1 MTGKP
6 RGLTFVTVLIV
17 IGAVALVGWIVTY
30 GPAYWENTDVNR
42 SLQEA
47 ANLCYRQP
55 DDEKV
60 KDFIFNELHRLF
72 DTGDRGPDGL
82 PAMSIDV
89 RREDLSIERVDTP
102 KKVVHI
108 WLTYHR
114 VIRIPLAG
122 QEREITFVD
131 HVGADLSPVKW

>member
-6 RGLTFVTVLIV
+6 RGITFVTVLIL
-17 IGAVALVGWIVTY
+17 IGGIALVGWIVTY

-42 SLQEA
+42 AMKEA

-60 KDFIFNELHRLF
+60 KDFIMGELHRLF
-72 DTGDRGPDGL
+72 DTGERGPDGL
-82 PAMSIDV
+82 PMMAIDV
-89 RREDLSIERVDTP
+89 QRDDLRVERTDTP
-102 KKVVHI
+102 KYVHI

-114 VIRIPLAG
+114 VVRLPLVG

-131 HVGADLSPVKW
+131 HAEQDLAPVKW